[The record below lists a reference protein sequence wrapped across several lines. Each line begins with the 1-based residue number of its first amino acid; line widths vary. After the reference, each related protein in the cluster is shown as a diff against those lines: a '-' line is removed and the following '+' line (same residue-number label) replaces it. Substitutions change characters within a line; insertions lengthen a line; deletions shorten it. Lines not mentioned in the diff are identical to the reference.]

1 MDKEITFR
9 FVRSANYHIV
19 VANGAW
25 GGMTPRGELKFDLF
39 FEHVELPEAISYLS
53 TPDGLGPEVSRTPAV
68 TPITREALIAVV
80 MTTEN
85 AENLGRWLLEKVGQQ
100 RKKEAGE
107 PETKGS

>member
-1 MDKEITFR
+1 
-9 FVRSANYHIV
+9 
-19 VANGAW
+19 
-25 GGMTPRGELKFDLF
+25 
-39 FEHVELPEAISYLS
+39 
-53 TPDGLGPEVSRTPAV
+53 V
-68 TPITREALIAVV
+68 TPITREALLAVV